1 MASIDTFKGA
11 FQQGGARPNQFEIQV
26 GRLGQQFSILC
37 FAANLPAYL
46 IGDIP
51 VYFRG
56 RPVHVSGEKELQTWQ
71 VGVYNDYDFPT
82 RNALEKWSHE
92 MINREQTNG
101 ILPPR
106 SYYEEITVKQLDRND
121 RVVKTYKMIDAYP
134 SQISQIDLGYQ
145 INNTVETYQ
154 VTFIFNHFVVA

>member
-1 MASIDTFKGA
+1 MATIDTFKGA
-11 FQQGGARPNQFEIQV
+11 FSQGGARPNQFEIQI

-56 RPVHVSGEKELQTWQ
+56 RPVHVAGEREWQ
-71 VGVYNDYDFPT
+71 PWNVAVYNDYDFAT
-82 RNALEKWSHE
+82 RNALEEWSHVI
-92 MINREQTNG
+92 INREQTNG
-101 ILPPR
+101 ILPPS
-106 SYYEEITVKQLDRND
+106 SYYEEIIVKQLDRND
-121 RVVKTYKMIDAYP
+121 RVVKVYKMIDAYP
-134 SQISQIDLGYQ
+134 QAVGQIDLGFQ
-145 INNTVETYQ
+145 LNNAVETYN